1 MRTGR
6 KKGNEKKAVV
16 IARQS
21 MIRLLPAPPSYCQFL
36 VAFESVCLLSC
47 ACLSGSPVFQLPVEH
62 ADSAYCERQVSR
74 LIDQTPPAPSRFPS
88 GHGFRLSK
96 YGDEIVQD
104 SHLLLFSPDITS
116 GTSRNSCR
124 NYSAPPQRRALR
136 VPRCRRNNCSLST
149 LILAYARGPRK
160 KHVRRDSHS
169 IISSPGIRAQTAQET
184 GARSLSHT
192 GTRS

>member
-74 LIDQTPPAPSRFPS
+74 LIDQTPPAP
-88 GHGFRLSK
+88 
-96 YGDEIVQD
+96 